1 MQILSCKTGLSG
13 QDHGEIVALNA
24 EIGAGERGN
33 LHVAVPFALPFSLGN
48 HISVS
53 YQIHGLVL
61 IMCI

>member
-1 MQILSCKTGLSG
+1 LSG